1 MISYLKYNTY
11 IILYYL
17 GCILNLHKETTDE
30 MVNNTKIQIN
40 STLLGKYPLRI
51 MLWDDILNQILDKPI
66 LGYGFNSYQAINPKY
81 QSKAVREQRN
91 IVLE

>member
-1 MISYLKYNTY
+1 MIPILS
-11 IILYYL
+11 IILAL
-17 GCILNLHKETTDE
+17 FCTIWVVSKFHKETTDE

-66 LGYGFNSYQAINPKY
+66 LGYGFNSYQAIK
-81 QSKAVREQRN
+81 SKVSVKRGS
-91 IVLE
+91 